1 MAVVYLPNVINVII
15 YKIVSFILP
24 TSNYMFFLDVTPEE
38 SLKRIDSRSED
49 TEMFENIEEL
59 KKARNKSK
67 KVIYEW
73 NVINADDSIASV
85 NNEIK
90 KKLN

>member
-1 MAVVYLPNVINVII
+1 
-15 YKIVSFILP
+15 
-24 TSNYMFFLDVTPEE
+24 
-38 SLKRIDSRSED
+38 
-49 TEMFENIEEL
+49 MFENIEEL